1 MLTRRAF
8 LGAAAAAP
16 LLSVSAGAAPP
27 LRTFIPEERSLC
39 GAARAAGRLY
49 GCATA
54 NYELAMADFR
64 PTLLREASVI
74 VPEYEMKRDA
84 LEAAPGR
91 YDFAAVDALVQFAQ
105 DQGLAFRGHTLV
117 WHQSNPPWLEEL
129 VRRTRDERLFTG
141 HIAAVMGR
149 YKGRIGSWDVI
160 NEVLSP
166 ADGRADNL
174 RNTFWL
180 ETFGPGYIDAALHAA
195 RAADPSAQLVYNDW
209 GCEQAGPF
217 YDRFRAATLKF
228 LEGLKARGAP
238 IDALGLQG
246 HLAAFRG
253 GIDEKALSRFLGEV
267 KAMGLRVLVTELDV
281 DDGSGP
287 LDIAVR
293 DRSVADIT
301 ARFLDVVLAS
311 GAVDQVLTWGLSDR
325 FLRKPTFEERLMG
338 YAPRM
343 LPLDDALERT
353 AMWRAMMRAFAG
365 VRA

>member
-1 MLTRRAF
+1 MLTRRAV
-8 LGAAAAAP
+8 LAAAAAVP
-16 LLSVSAGAAPP
+16 LLPASVQATSAQAVPS
-27 LRTFIPEERSLC
+27 LR
-39 GAARAAGRLY
+39 GAARASGRRY

-54 NYELAMADFR
+54 NYELRMNDFR
-64 PTLLREASVI
+64 PVLLREAGVL

-84 LEAAPGR
+84 LEPAPGR
-91 YDFAAVDALVQFAQ
+91 YNFSAADELVQFAQ
-105 DQGLAFRGHTLV
+105 DHGLAFRGHTLV
-117 WHQSNPPWLEEL
+117 WHRSNPPRLEER
-129 VRRTRDERLFTG
+129 VRSTRDERLFTD
-141 HIAAVMGR
+141 HIARVMGR
-149 YKGRIGSWDVI
+149 YRGRIGSWDVI

-174 RNTFWL
+174 RDSFWL
-180 ETFGPGYIDAALHAA
+180 QTFGPGYIGTALHAA

-228 LEGLKARGAP
+228 LEGLKARSVP

-253 GIDEKALSRFLGEV
+253 GIDAKALSGFLDEV
-267 KAMGLRVLVTELDV
+267 KAMGLRILVTELDV
-281 DDGSGP
+281 DDGRGP

-301 ARFLDVVLAS
+301 ARFLDVVLAND
-311 GAVDQVLTWGLSDR
+311 AVDQVLSWGLSDR
-325 FLRKPTFEERLMG
+325 FLRKPTFEERLIG
-338 YAPRM
+338 YAPRT
-343 LPLDDALERT
+343 LPLDDSLGRT
-353 AMWRAMMRAFAG
+353 AMWRAMIRAFAG